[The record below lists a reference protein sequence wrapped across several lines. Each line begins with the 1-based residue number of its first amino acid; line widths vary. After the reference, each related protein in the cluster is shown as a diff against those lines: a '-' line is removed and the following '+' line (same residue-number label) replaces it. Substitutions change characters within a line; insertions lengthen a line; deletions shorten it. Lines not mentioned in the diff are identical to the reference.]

1 VTCALSQV
9 TGRIGKLSNLGMSG
23 NRSTGR
29 DLAVLLGGIAAG
41 IAGSR
46 MLPPLIAMVN
56 GSNRV
61 RRGHDPFELLI
72 EDHRQ
77 ILSTLDQ
84 MLAEPA
90 ESMVKRSSLYLMLK
104 RKLAKHALAEEDV
117 VYPLLHNQGQDAE
130 ASKELYDE
138 HADMKILLF
147 ELEEL
152 LKSGGDWSA
161 QVRSLRDLIQDHVND
176 EEQVVFPKLRQIFD
190 GSRASKIS
198 GQISRE
204 EALIL

>member
-1 VTCALSQV
+1 M
-9 TGRIGKLSNLGMSG
+9 I
-23 NRSTGR
+23 
-29 DLAVLLGGIAAG
+29 LA
-41 IAGSR
+41 
-46 MLPPLIAMVN
+46 
-56 GSNRV
+56 
-61 RRGHDPFELLI
+61 
-72 EDHRQ
+72 
-77 ILSTLDQ
+77 TLDR

-90 ESMVKRSSLYLMLK
+90 DSTAKRATLYLALK

-117 VYPLLHNQGQDAE
+117 VYPLLHNQGEDTE

-152 LKSGGDWSA
+152 LKSGEDWSA
-161 QVRSLRDLIQDHVND
+161 QVRSLRDIIQDHVND

-190 GSRASKIS
+190 GDHARVVS

>member
-1 VTCALSQV
+1 
-9 TGRIGKLSNLGMSG
+9 MDEH
-23 NRSTGR
+23 RSTGR

-41 IAGSR
+41 VVGSR
-46 MLPPLIAMVN
+46 LLPPLLAMAN
-56 GSNRV
+56 GSGRV

-72 EDHRQ
+72 EDHRL

-90 ESMVKRSSLYLMLK
+90 DATAKRTTLYLLLK

-117 VYPLLHNQGQDAE
+117 VYPLLHNDGGNAE
-130 ASKELYDE
+130 ESKELYDE

-161 QVRSLRDLIQDHVND
+161 QVRSLRDLIQEHVNE
-176 EEQVVFPKLRQIFD
+176 EEQVVFPKLRQTFD
-190 GSRASKIS
+190 GNRAMVVS

>member
-1 VTCALSQV
+1 
-9 TGRIGKLSNLGMSG
+9 MSDLRMNG
-23 NRSTGR
+23 NRNAGR
-29 DLAVLLGGIAAG
+29 DLAVLLGGVAAG
-41 IAGSR
+41 IVGSR
-46 MLPPLIAMVN
+46 LLPPLIAMAN
-56 GSNRV
+56 GAGRV

-72 EDHRQ
+72 EDHRT
-77 ILSTLDQ
+77 ILATLDR
-84 MLAEPA
+84 MLEEPTD
-90 ESMVKRSSLYLMLK
+90 STVKRSGLYLALK

-117 VYPLLHNQGQDAE
+117 VYPLLHNEGQDTE

-152 LKSGGDWSA
+152 LKSGGDWSR

-176 EEQVVFPKLRQIFD
+176 EEQVVFPKLRQIFNQSQA
-190 GSRASKIS
+190 GKVS

>member
-1 VTCALSQV
+1 
-9 TGRIGKLSNLGMSG
+9 MSES
-23 NRSTGR
+23 RSAGR

-41 IAGSR
+41 IVGSR
-46 MLPPLIAMVN
+46 LLPPLLAATN
-56 GSNRV
+56 GAGRA

-72 EDHRQ
+72 EDHRM
-77 ILSTLDQ
+77 ILATLGQ
-84 MLAEPA
+84 MLEEPQ
-90 ESMVKRSSLYLMLK
+90 ESTVRRASLYLTLK

-117 VYPLLHNQGQDAE
+117 VYPLLHNQGQDKE

-152 LKSGGDWSA
+152 LKAKGDWTQ
-161 QVRSLRDLIQDHVND
+161 QVRSLRNLIQDHVNE
-176 EEQVVFPKLRQIFD
+176 EEQVVFPKLRQIFH
-190 GSRASKIS
+190 GNGGAKVS

>member
-1 VTCALSQV
+1 MSDL
-9 TGRIGKLSNLGMSG
+9 RMSG
-23 NRSTGR
+23 NRNTGR
-29 DLAVLLGGIAAG
+29 DFAVLLGGVAAG
-41 IAGSR
+41 ILGSR
-46 MLPPLIAMVN
+46 LLPPLIAIVN
-56 GSNRV
+56 GSSRV

-72 EDHRQ
+72 EDHRV
-77 ILSTLDQ
+77 ILATLDQ
-84 MLAEPA
+84 MLEEPK
-90 ESMVKRSSLYLMLK
+90 ESTVKRSSLYLVLK

-117 VYPLLHNQGQDAE
+117 VYPLLHNKGQDTE

-152 LKSGGDWSA
+152 LKSGEDWSR
-161 QVRSLRDLIQDHVND
+161 QVRSLRDLIQDHVTE
-176 EEQVVFPKLRQIFD
+176 EEQAVFPKLRQIFD
-190 GSRASKIS
+190 QSQAGKVS

>member
-1 VTCALSQV
+1 
-9 TGRIGKLSNLGMSG
+9 MSE
-23 NRSTGR
+23 NRNIGR
-29 DLAVLLGGIAAG
+29 DLAVLLGGVAAG
-41 IAGSR
+41 IVGSR
-46 MLPPLIAMVN
+46 LLPPLLAAAS
-56 GSNRV
+56 GSGRA

-72 EDHRQ
+72 EDHRL

-90 ESMVKRSSLYLMLK
+90 ESTVKRASLYLALK

-152 LKSGGDWSA
+152 LKSGGDWST
-161 QVRSLRDLIQDHVND
+161 QVHSLRDLIQEHVND

-190 GSRASKIS
+190 ANHASKVS

>member
-1 VTCALSQV
+1 
-9 TGRIGKLSNLGMSG
+9 MSG
-23 NRSTGR
+23 NRSAGR
-29 DLAVLLGGIAAG
+29 DFAVLLGGIAAG
-41 IAGSR
+41 IVGSR
-46 MLPPLIAMVN
+46 LLPPLVAAAT
-56 GSNRV
+56 GAGRA

-72 EDHRQ
+72 EDHRML
-77 ILSTLDQ
+77 LSTLDQ
-84 MLAEPA
+84 MLEAST
-90 ESMVKRSSLYLMLK
+90 ESVTRRASLYLALK
-104 RKLAKHALAEEDV
+104 RKLGKHALAEEDV
-117 VYPLLHNQGQDAE
+117 VYPLLHNQGQDTE

-152 LKSGGDWSA
+152 LKTGGDWSA
-161 QVRSLRDLIQDHVND
+161 QVRSLRDLIQEHVNE

-190 GSRASKIS
+190 QDRAAKVS